1 MTKIFSE
8 VYSNEDILIM
18 LVYLIKMTL
27 VIFMLT
33 FFVGKFEQIQN
44 RQMLIPTII
53 IHLLHTVNLVA
64 WTIMIYLII
73 KHELN
78 VQDILS
84 GFFCYLNIHNECL
97 NKFLRSNI

>member
-27 VIFMLT
+27 AIFMLT
-33 FFVGKFEQIQN
+33 FFVSKLEQIQN

-84 GFFCYLNIHNECL
+84 GL
-97 NKFLRSNI
+97 FLLLKHSQ